1 MENIT
6 LNASAAAGEFFEW
19 VYIGIDVLI
28 PHNTGSIIT
37 HLHDF
42 NLLALLLKLK
52 EITFY
57 LYRQNKYSE
66 SKVKFRQAS
75 NHCKRLLQAAKMAYA
90 NKIKGSI
97 TFQKL
102 DSKDFW

>member
-6 LNASAAAGEFFEW
+6 LNASAAASEFFEW

-28 PHNTGSIIT
+28 PHNIGSIIT

-52 EITFY
+52 EITF
-57 LYRQNKYSE
+57 
-66 SKVKFRQAS
+66 
-75 NHCKRLLQAAKMAYA
+75 LLV
-90 NKIKGSI
+90 
-97 TFQKL
+97 
-102 DSKDFW
+102 